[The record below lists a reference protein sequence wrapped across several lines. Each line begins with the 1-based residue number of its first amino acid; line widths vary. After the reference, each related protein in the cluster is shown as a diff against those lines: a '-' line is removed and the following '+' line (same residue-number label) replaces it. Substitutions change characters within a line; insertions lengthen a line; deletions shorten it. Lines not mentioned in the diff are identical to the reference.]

1 MFPGDEEEPTPN
13 DVELGGATEALEAPF
28 VPSDNDEF
36 SDLLVDKDLPEISEV
51 PASAVARD
59 DGDQLSAAE
68 LAALADAFATPEDE
82 ARSSSE
88 IRSEQEPVVLRYD
101 LVGST
106 GGQRHDF
113 PALDLIH
120 QSFTLNLGT
129 KLERETRR
137 EGAFVS
143 NQPEILNFSEIY
155 ATLPMPTGVF
165 VVEVSG
171 LSCTGLILV
180 EPGLLVHLIDLLMG
194 GQGRGTQ
201 SPELFAARTFTGTE
215 RLIIRRIVEFIDLS
229 LRIAWSEFCPV
240 SIRLIRA
247 EVDPR
252 HAAVFGPGDRVCE
265 FRMDIEWDDVV
276 GDVRFILPMEALR
289 PFEKRLA
296 LTTVTP
302 KSSSDAG
309 WQAEMREALFDVPV
323 ALKANLGEAELTVRQ
338 LLDLKEGDYLR
349 LNRDPESLL
358 DMFVEDLPLFAVKPS
373 VQQGNV
379 AAVLVERITRQKD
392 AEDAP
397 PPSTDEDDT
406 GGTPAEPAASQE

>member
-1 MFPGDEEEPTPN
+1 MFPGDEDEPTPSV
-13 DVELGGATEALEAPF
+13 VEQGEATEAIDTPF
-28 VPSDNDEF
+28 VSSEDGEFGDLSDVDF
-36 SDLLVDKDLPEISEV
+36 PATSDM
-51 PASAVARD
+51 PADAKAKD

-68 LAALADAFATPEDE
+68 LEALADAFATPEDE
-82 ARSSSE
+82 ARTSSE
-88 IRSEQEPVVLRYD
+88 VRGDQDPVVLRYD

-120 QSFTLNLGT
+120 QSFTLTLGT

-229 LRIAWSEFCPV
+229 LRIAWREFCPV
-240 SIRLIRA
+240 SIRLIRS

-309 WQAEMREALFDVPV
+309 WRIEMREALFDVPV

-349 LNRDPESLL
+349 LDRDPESLL

-379 AAVLVERITRQKD
+379 AAVLVDRISKHD
-392 AEDAP
+392 EDTP
-397 PPSTDEDDT
+397 PTPPTHEDDT
-406 GGTPAEPAASQE
+406 DGSPAEPAAS

>member
-1 MFPGDEEEPTPN
+1 MFPGDEDEPIEGGEEQG
-13 DVELGGATEALEAPF
+13 EETEAIDMPFPSLE
-28 VPSDNDEF
+28 DEG
-36 SDLLVDKDLPEISEV
+36 DLGFDGALFPDAAEAKLEPRLSEE
-51 PASAVARD
+51 S
-59 DGDQLSAAE
+59 DQLSAAE
-68 LAALADAFATPEDE
+68 LEALADAFATPEED

-88 IRSEQEPVVLRYD
+88 IRGDQEPVVLRYD
-101 LVGST
+101 LVGSS

-120 QSFTLNLGT
+120 QSFTLTLGT

-165 VVEVSG
+165 VVEVTG

-180 EPGLLVHLIDLLMG
+180 EPGLLVHLVDLLMG

-229 LRIAWSEFCPV
+229 LRIAWREFCPV

-276 GDVRFILPMEALR
+276 GDIRFILPMEALR

-309 WQAEMREALFDVPV
+309 WRTEMREALFDVPV
-323 ALKANLGEAELTVRQ
+323 SLKANLGEAEMTVRE
-338 LLDLKEGDYLR
+338 LLGLKEGDYLR
-349 LNRDPESLL
+349 LDRDPESLL
-358 DMFVEDLPLFAVKPS
+358 DMFVEDLPLFSVKPT

-379 AAVLVERITRQKD
+379 AAVLVGRITS
-392 AEDAP
+392 DAP
-397 PPSTDEDDT
+397 DDPTTPGPSAEETDQSD
-406 GGTPAEPAASQE
+406 EPGDPQE

>member
-1 MFPGDEEEPTPN
+1 MFPGDEDEPIEGGEEQG
-13 DVELGGATEALEAPF
+13 EETEAIDMPFPSLE
-28 VPSDNDEF
+28 DEG
-36 SDLLVDKDLPEISEV
+36 DLGFDGALFPDAAEEKLEPRLSEE
-51 PASAVARD
+51 S
-59 DGDQLSAAE
+59 DQLSAAE
-68 LAALADAFATPEDE
+68 LEALADAFATPEED

-88 IRSEQEPVVLRYD
+88 IRGDQEPVVLRYD
-101 LVGST
+101 LVGSS

-120 QSFTLNLGT
+120 QSFTLTLGT

-165 VVEVSG
+165 VVEVTG

-180 EPGLLVHLIDLLMG
+180 EPGLLVHLVDLLMG

-229 LRIAWSEFCPV
+229 LRIAWREFCPV

-276 GDVRFILPMEALR
+276 GDIRFILPMEALR

-309 WQAEMREALFDVPV
+309 WRTEMREALFDVPV
-323 ALKANLGEAELTVRQ
+323 SLKANLGEAEMTVRE
-338 LLDLKEGDYLR
+338 LLGLKEGDYLR
-349 LNRDPESLL
+349 LDRDPESLL
-358 DMFVEDLPLFAVKPS
+358 DMFVEDLPLFSVKPT

-379 AAVLVERITRQKD
+379 AAVLVGRITS
-392 AEDAP
+392 DAP
-397 PPSTDEDDT
+397 DDPTTPGPSAEETDQSD
-406 GGTPAEPAASQE
+406 EPGDPQE